1 MTSVWNRDC
10 IVISFVVAA
19 LLVVAGCGSNDEKNK
34 NKDFFTSGDR
44 EADQR
49 AEQRMAKTQQERG
62 ETQKGSDDKGD
73 TKRPLFER
81 LGGESGL
88 NVIADDFLPRVL
100 ADPRVN
106 WERKGVTRGGFSLER
121 GKSVT
126 WDASPANVE
135 QLKKHLVQF
144 LAVATGGPP
153 KYDGLDMSQAHQ
165 GLHISNAEFD
175 ATIGDLKAS
184 LDKLG
189 VKTDEQKELLSIIE
203 STRNQVVTER

>member
-1 MTSVWNRDC
+1 MNMREATMNNVGIR
-10 IVISFVVAA
+10 VAA
-19 LLVVAGCGSNDEKNK
+19 SLFVLSALLLAGCASEDNKNK
-34 NKDFFTSGDR
+34 DKDFFTSGDR

-62 ETQKGSDDKGD
+62 ETQKGADDKGD

-88 NVIADDFLPRVL
+88 NVIVDDFLPRVL

-121 GKSVT
+121 NKSVE
-126 WDASPANVE
+126 WNASAANVE

-144 LAVATGGPP
+144 LSVATGGPP
-153 KYDGLDMSQAHQ
+153 KYDG
-165 GLHISNAEFD
+165 
-175 ATIGDLKAS
+175 
-184 LDKLG
+184 
-189 VKTDEQKELLSIIE
+189 
-203 STRNQVVTER
+203 